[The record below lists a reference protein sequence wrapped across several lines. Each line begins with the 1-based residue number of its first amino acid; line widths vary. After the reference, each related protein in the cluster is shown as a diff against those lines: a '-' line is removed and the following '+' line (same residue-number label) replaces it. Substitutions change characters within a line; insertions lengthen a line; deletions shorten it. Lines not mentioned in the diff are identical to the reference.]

1 MPQRNLRVYNLGTWD
16 RNSSIPQ
23 IGANCTLNSVY
34 EYNSYVAEL
43 LHGTWSDEA
52 RGYRI
57 ASLPP
62 GVRPVSQRRFEMSPC
77 RYDDSRRPAVSSL
90 RVSHLLL
97 LLLLLLRPR
106 QASAVGGTAECAF
119 DGKVSWDGPR
129 TSLKL
134 LPCDESDPHQRWA
147 GATLSG
153 DGRPSIITSVAT
165 GECLSTVVNDPV
177 SVVPCSGDG
186 SKWLYNTTNMTIA
199 VSKAASGTLKGKGVG
214 ACIDIM
220 GGSGPN
226 VDIWTC
232 HPAGDRDAPNQQL
245 VYNATD
251 QTLRSPH
258 PALAGKCFLLNRT
271 QVNPWV
277 RTPCIWPNQVPAG
290 LPVAQSVALKGIS
303 VLENATVI
311 PYYVRLLSYC
321 GVIVLFN
328 SCSSRLYHSES
339 AVATDPLIA

>member
-1 MPQRNLRVYNLGTWD
+1 MTG
-16 RNSSIPQ
+16 S
-23 IGANCTLNSVY
+23 
-34 EYNSYVAEL
+34 
-43 LHGTWSDEA
+43 
-52 RGYRI
+52 RGC
-57 ASLPP
+57 
-62 GVRPVSQRRFEMSPC
+62 PVSQRWFNMSPWQC
-77 RYDDSRRPAVSSL
+77 DRRPAV
-90 RVSHLLL
+90 VSV
-97 LLLLLLRPR
+97 LLLLLRR
-106 QASAVGGTAECAF
+106 QASATGTTACAF

-134 LPCDESDPHQRWA
+134 LPCNDSDPHQRWA

-153 DGRPSIITSVAT
+153 DGRPSVITSVAT

-177 SVVPCSGDG
+177 SVVPCGGDG
-186 SKWLYNTTNMTIA
+186 SAWLYNATNMTIA

-214 ACIDIM
+214 GCIDIM

-258 PALAGKCFLLNRT
+258 PALAGRCFLLNRT

-290 LPVAQSVALKGIS
+290 LPVAQSVTLKGIS

-311 PYYVRLLSYC
+311 PYYVRSSGYC
-321 GVIVLFN
+321 RAVVSLD
-328 SCSSRLYHSES
+328 SCGTRLNHSES
-339 AVATDPLIA
+339 AVSTDPLIAAHHRAQTRSIPPLIGMDASCQALTMVGLVRH